1 MKQWKRLTSVLLVL
15 GMVLG
20 LMPLSA
26 FAAEPAKKPF
36 TEFTE
41 VVDGNTYTY
50 MPLDDDTVELTGF
63 DPKATAANVVIPS
76 TATSD
81 GKKYS
86 VTSIGTDAFSWC
98 TALTTVN
105 LGNSVVSIGT
115 GAFGMCTALTTVNFG
130 NSVDSIGD
138 SAFAYCTSLESVTL
152 PDSIVSIGAGAFSS
166 CTQLDSVTI
175 PSRVQTIGHS
185 AFDYGILSSKTKL
198 GELHYTGTKAQWD
211 ELMNK
216 EISYTDDE
224 GSHTGSTRD
233 LNPML
238 KNPENFDYAH
248 TVSFDYGGKAEGTS
262 KVVEYEGTV
271 TPPDDP
277 TADGYQF
284 EGWYTQKNGGE
295 LFNFTQPIKEDVTVY
310 AHWSEVKPD
319 RTVYFDCGNQ
329 AAESTK
335 VVVQHGEK
343 VTPPAD
349 PKADGYRFEG
359 WYTQENGGEPFD
371 FNQEITEDVKVYAH
385 WSKVETNHTVYFNCG
400 GKAEGSTKVVQY
412 GEKVTPPANPT
423 ADGYQFEGWYTQ
435 ENGGVPFDFEQDITK
450 DVTVYAH
457 WSEVKPDRTV
467 YFDCG
472 SQAKG
477 FSMVVQYEGTVT
489 QPADPK
495 ADGYRFEGWYTQ
507 ENGDEKFDFRQPIKE
522 DVTVYAHWSEVKPEP
537 NPEPN
542 PEPTP
547 EPTPTPTPTP
557 DPDTDTAKEYTLTEK
572 DGSLVRV
579 TVEENGATVD
589 ITKNVVLQKQGTTQI
604 GKIPAGAMVTVAA
617 NAAPEGMVFAQW
629 NISDPALMGDPDV
642 VHTSQTMTF
651 PMPQAD
657 VTVEAMYESAENARE
672 TELLGSA
679 AMIGAVGISAVVL
692 AYQAHQLGTELYLR
706 YLLPSGAALPQNRIQ
721 LAELLWRNAGEPV
734 PDVNAMYED
743 IDLNEEAAQQAAQWA
758 LENELMELPDEEHT
772 GQFKPDEQ
780 ISYGEAIRAWK
791 KAQQLKTAE

>member
-1 MKQWKRLTSVLLVL
+1 MKQLKRLTSVLLVL
-15 GMVLG
+15 GIVLG

-63 DPKATAANVVIPS
+63 EPKATAAYVEIPS

-81 GKKYS
+81 GKEYS

-115 GAFGMCTALTTVNFG
+115 GAFGFCTALTTVNFG
-130 NSVDSIGD
+130 NSVVSIGD
-138 SAFAYCTSLESVTL
+138 SAFAYTSLKSVTL
-152 PDSIVSIGAGAFSS
+152 PDSIVSIGAGAFGS
-166 CTQLDSVTI
+166 CTGLKSVTI
-175 PSRVQTIGHS
+175 PSNVQTIGVH
-185 AFDYGILSSKTKL
+185 AFHFGYH
-198 GELHYTGTKAQWD
+198 GEDKQLEILHYKGTKAQWD
-211 ELMNK
+211 VLMDEK
-216 EISYTDDE
+216 ISYTDDKGPQM
-224 GSHTGSTRD
+224 GSIRD

-238 KNPENFDYAH
+238 KNPKEFHYAP
-248 TVSFDYGGKAEGTS
+248 TVSFDCGDLAKKTS
-262 KVVEYEGTV
+262 KVVEYEGIV

-295 LFNFTQPIKEDVTVY
+295 LFNFNQKITKDVTVY

-319 RTVYFDCGNQ
+319 HTVYFDCGNQ

-359 WYTQENGGEPFD
+359 WYTQENGGVPFD

-385 WSKVETNHTVYFNCG
+385 WS
-400 GKAEGSTKVVQY
+400 
-412 GEKVTPPANPT
+412 
-423 ADGYQFEGWYTQ
+423 
-435 ENGGVPFDFEQDITK
+435 
-450 DVTVYAH
+450 
-457 WSEVKPDRTV
+457 VKPT
-467 YFDCG
+467 
-472 SQAKG
+472 
-477 FSMVVQYEGTVT
+477 
-489 QPADPK
+489 
-495 ADGYRFEGWYTQ
+495 
-507 ENGDEKFDFRQPIKE
+507 
-522 DVTVYAHWSEVKPEP
+522 
-537 NPEPN
+537 
-542 PEPTP
+542 
-547 EPTPTPTPTP
+547 PTPTPTPTP

-572 DGSLVRV
+572 DGTLVCV
-579 TVEENGATVD
+579 TVEKNGTTVD
-589 ITKNVVLQKQGTTQI
+589 ITKNVELKKEGTTQI
-604 GKIPAGAMVTVAA
+604 GKIPVGAMVTVAA

-629 NISDPALMGDPDV
+629 NISDPTLMGNPDV
-642 VHTSQTMTF
+642 AHTSQTMKF
-651 PMPQAD
+651 PMPAAD
-657 VTVEAMYESAENARE
+657 VTIEAMYESAENARE

-692 AYQAHQLGTELYLR
+692 AYQAHQLGTELYLK
-706 YLLPSGAALPQNRIQ
+706 YLLPSGAAIPQNRIQ

-743 IDLNEEAAQQAAQWA
+743 IGLNEEAAQQAAQWA
-758 LENELMELPDEEHT
+758 VENELMELPDEEHT
-772 GQFKPDEQ
+772 EQFKPDEQ